1 MFPFKIKTWRF
12 SIVLLNYQR
21 FTAVLMGWLM
31 MVEQPRTRFVPEAS
45 LRDGVFF
52 HGKWDGLNSILIAHG
67 TSPRKMW
74 RRRAKDSFVQETCHP
89 LVTKELLK
97 TMLLSCI
104 FDKDLAMN
112 GKVSIMMYIYIYI
125 YNMSICLYVY
135 IYIYIYV
142 YTCIQSISCLEIR
155 YMI

>member
-1 MFPFKIKTWRF
+1 M
-12 SIVLLNYQR
+12 
-21 FTAVLMGWLM
+21 LMGWLM

-52 HGKWDGLNSILIAHG
+52 HGKWDGLTSILIAHG
-67 TSPRKMW
+67 TSPQKMW
-74 RRRAKDSFVQETCHP
+74 RRAKDSFVQETCHP

-112 GKVSIMMYIYIYI
+112 GKVSTMMYTYIYIHI
-125 YNMSICLYVY
+125 ICLYVY
-135 IYIYIYV
+135 TVSATII
-142 YTCIQSISCLEIR
+142 ER
-155 YMI
+155 KR